1 MGASVDAA
9 FFRLFIELESRRIH
23 LAGCTA
29 NPSGAWVTQ
38 QADLLRIYT
47 PQGPPT
53 LLSPQQPSGLTRS
66 GFAPHALRLHR

>member
-29 NPSGAWVTQ
+29 NPSGAWVT
-38 QADLLRIYT
+38 
-47 PQGPPT
+47 
-53 LLSPQQPSGLTRS
+53 
-66 GFAPHALRLHR
+66 